1 MITGGKQGAVLVML
15 LATACSAAGGK
26 LAIKSLPQPV
36 STAPTPLNAR
46 IAEARGLLA
55 VGSVGLALESF
66 RLAQRDDPRSIDA
79 LTGIASCYDR
89 MGRYDLSRRY
99 YEEALALQPT
109 DRPVLAALA
118 GSLDAQGKSSEAQSV
133 RAEMTAPPPVAQAGK
148 ITVELPAPR
157 PANPPVAVAAT
168 ARTEPSQG
176 LNDGPRLERVSLGE
190 VALITTPQPQ
200 WKPVVVAKTL
210 ASTTV
215 RFVPIPAQPA
225 IVRLRLL
232 NAARQQGL
240 AARTR
245 NVLAIRGWR
254 DVVIG
259 DADRTRERSLVLFSE
274 ATAVH
279 AQRLARQFGFALA
292 RDARPGAL
300 TILLGRD
307 APARLSHS

>member
-1 MITGGKQGAVLVML
+1 MITGGKHSTALIML
-15 LATACSAAGGK
+15 LATACSTTGSK
-26 LAIKSLPQPV
+26 LAIKALPEQV
-36 STAPTPLNAR
+36 STAPTPLNTR

-66 RLAQRDDPRSIDA
+66 RLALRDDPRNIDA
-79 LTGIASCYDR
+79 LTGLASCYDR
-89 MGRYDLSRRY
+89 MGRFDLSRRY
-99 YEEALALQPT
+99 YEQALALQPT
-109 DRPVLAALA
+109 GKPVLAALA

-133 RAEMTAPPPVAQAGK
+133 RAEMTAPPPVAQIGK

-157 PANPPVAVAAT
+157 PVDPPVAAVAIAK
-168 ARTEPSQG
+168 PSPR
-176 LNDGPRLERVSLGE
+176 LADGPRLERMSLGE

-200 WKPVVVAKTL
+200 WKPVVVARTL

-225 IVRLRLL
+225 VVRLRLL

-245 NVLAIRGWR
+245 SVLASRGWR

-259 DADRTRERSLVLFSE
+259 DADRTRDRSLVLYSE
-274 ATAVH
+274 ATAEH
-279 AQRLARQFGFALA
+279 AQQLARRLGFALA

-307 APARLSHS
+307 AARLSRS